1 MSDAVRPSRRV
12 VLLGLLAVPL
22 AACRGH
28 HPGVRHRSAADPDAP
43 ALTAALAA
51 ERGLLADYDRARS
64 ARASA
69 GGTPFDLFRATH
81 AAHVQAL
88 ESALNL
94 PAASPSTGAPPTS
107 TAPTSTAPSGPSL
120 RGREADTG
128 RSLTTWALGA
138 RQGKTAALLASIGAV
153 HLAQSHLRFH
163 RSGGPT

>member
-69 GGTPFDLFRATH
+69 GGMPFDLFRATH

-163 RSGGPT
+163 HSGGPQ

>member
-1 MSDAVRPSRRV
+1 MSDAARPSRRV
-12 VLLGLLAVPL
+12 VLLGVLAVPL

-69 GGTPFDLFRATH
+69 GGMPFDLFRATH

-163 RSGGPT
+163 HSGGPQ